1 MARKE
6 KIINNQLSAMFARAI
21 VVNFYDNKK
30 VNWVFFVAT
39 LIKTIAIIKETKAL
53 VERSHGHDPLLLSQK
68 HGFYG
73 L

>member
-73 L
+73 P